1 VKPVDRKN
9 KQTIPLYALKACPGK
24 DPIMAENPKTP
35 RLHRNLVAGVIEA
48 LETAFG
54 KDIYVDKVL
63 ERLLKQNKKWGSR
76 DRSFVAENTYE
87 IVRHWRFLW
96 TLMERSPSLKPK
108 ALYRL
113 FGVWWRYQGHS
124 LPDWPEF
131 EVIRDLNLAQA
142 EQAIAGQLPLQESYP
157 DWLHERAQ
165 EELGATWPALAQELN
180 RPAALILRTNTLR
193 STREALLERLAQEK
207 VEARPLPGN
216 EVGLILS
223 RRVNVFRLDSFREG
237 LYEVQDGGSQ
247 AIAPFLEVAPGQRV
261 IDACAGAGG
270 KTLHLAALMQSQGR
284 LLAMDVAEHKLA
296 ELKKRARRNR
306 VSNLDLRL
314 IDTTKVTKRLK
325 GQADRLLLDVP
336 CSGTGVIKRNPDTKW
351 KLQPEHLQRTKRMQ
365 REILERYPAMLKPGG
380 KAVYATCSVLRSENE
395 DQVAHFLERHP
406 GFVLEAET
414 RVGPAAHSDGFYM
427 ARLRRTE

>member
-1 VKPVDRKN
+1 
-9 KQTIPLYALKACPGK
+9 
-24 DPIMAENPKTP
+24 MAETRKAP
-35 RLHRNLVAGVIEA
+35 RLHKNLVDGVVKA

-87 IVRHWRFLW
+87 ILRHWRFLW
-96 TLMERSPSLKPK
+96 TLMDRSPSLKRQ

-113 FGVWWRYQGHS
+113 FGVWWRHQGHP

-131 EVIRDLNLAQA
+131 EVIRDQNLAKA
-142 EQAIAGQLPLQESYP
+142 EKEMAGQLPLMESYP

-165 EELGATWPALAQELN
+165 EELGAAWPALAQELN

-193 STREALLERLAQEK
+193 STREALIERLAQEK

-216 EVGLILS
+216 EVGLILAQ
-223 RRVNVFRLDSFREG
+223 RVNVFRLDSFREG

-247 AIAPFLEVAPGQRV
+247 AIAPFLEVAPRQLV

-270 KTLHLAALMQSQGR
+270 KTLHLAALMQNQGR

-306 VSNLDLRL
+306 VSNLDLRP
-314 IDTTKVTKRLK
+314 IDSTKVIKRLHR
-325 GQADRLLLDVP
+325 QADRLLMDVP

-351 KLQPEHLQRTKRMQ
+351 KLQPEHLERTQRLQ
-365 REILERYPAMLKPGG
+365 RDILQRYTAMLKPGG

-406 GFVLEAET
+406 AFVLEAET
-414 RVGPAAHSDGFYM
+414 RVGPSAYSDGFYL
-427 ARLRRTE
+427 ARLRRKE